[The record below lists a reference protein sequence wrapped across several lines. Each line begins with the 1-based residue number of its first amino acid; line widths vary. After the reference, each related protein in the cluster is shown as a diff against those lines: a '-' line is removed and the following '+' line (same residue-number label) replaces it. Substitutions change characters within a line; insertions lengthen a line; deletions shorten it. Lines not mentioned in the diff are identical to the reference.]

1 MLRWAE
7 ARARARPPCWTVLRG
22 QPVRRPTGGA
32 EPRPAEGCRT
42 SHRTSAA
49 ADSRSRSSNK
59 RGSRRPVRARVER
72 RPQLA
77 GRRQAAG
84 RTVVVRTQRAVPV
97 AAERRPVGAE
107 RRLAGPAGR
116 MAAPV
121 RAAERTEVVRRRPE
135 REPGPE
141 PGPEVVRRQ
150 ASPEPEPDV
159 VASAVARQRP
169 GQPAWEA
176 APQGA
181 EPRWAE
187 QADSEPVLAG
197 ATWPHSRDRTCSG
210 LGFPCRS
217 LGRRSREPHEI
228 STRKSCWPTNR

>member
-49 ADSRSRSSNK
+49 VDSRSRSSNK

-107 RRLAGPAGR
+107 RRLAGPAER

-121 RAAERTEVVRRRPE
+121 LAERTEAVRRQ
-135 REPGPE
+135 PE

-159 VASAVARQRP
+159 VASAVARLRP

-176 APQGA
+176 APQVA

-187 QADSEPVLAG
+187 QADSEPVRAP
-197 ATWPHSRDRTCSG
+197 AAWRRTPDRTCSG

-228 STRKSCWPTNR
+228 STRKSC

>member
-22 QPVRRPTGGA
+22 PPGGAEPA

-42 SHRTSAA
+42 SHRISAA
-49 ADSRSRSSNK
+49 VDSPSRSSNK
-59 RGSRRPVRARVER
+59 RGSRRPVRRVGVERRTRVER
-72 RPQLA
+72 RPELA

-84 RTVVVRTQRAVPV
+84 RTVVVRTQRAAPMG
-97 AAERRPVGAE
+97 AERRPVGAE

-116 MAAPV
+116 MPAPV

-135 REPGPE
+135 RGPE

-159 VASAVARQRP
+159 VASAVARLRP

-176 APQGA
+176 APQVA

-187 QADSEPVLAG
+187 QADSEPVRAP
-197 ATWPHSRDRTCSG
+197 AASPRTPDRTCSG

-228 STRKSCWPTNR
+228 STRKSC